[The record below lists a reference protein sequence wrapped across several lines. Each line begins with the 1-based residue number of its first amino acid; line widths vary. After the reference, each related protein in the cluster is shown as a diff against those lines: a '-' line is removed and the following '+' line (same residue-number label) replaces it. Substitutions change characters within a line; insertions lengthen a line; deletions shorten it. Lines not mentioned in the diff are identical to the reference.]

1 MKSYKIIKNRQFVGR
16 NVENAKLSKI
26 VSTNEAK
33 IIVVYGRRRIG
44 KTELI
49 EQFFRKNF
57 VWKFE
62 GIQSKQRDRKPSS
75 AERQYQITNSLRRFA
90 RYMENPSLAK
100 TVCTSWTEFFEILD
114 PIIKKLS
121 EMVLYFEEIQWL
133 SNYSSEFLA
142 EMKPFWDDSWRHH
155 KGLTVVICGS
165 APSFITKEIIADKA
179 LYARSIYE
187 IHLQEFNLVEMSKF
201 MKLGPREVMLA
212 QLTVGGIPE
221 YLKLLKN
228 GRSVFLALC
237 ENAFLADSFFS
248 LERDK
253 IFISSLRGNSHYRS
267 IVEYLSRNRY
277 GTREQIRKAV
287 RMKTGGSLSILL
299 KDLEG
304 CGFIEIYTPLH
315 LGADSINVR
324 YCISDEY
331 LQFYFK
337 FVHPVMSRIKNREFL
352 TDPARGLNMSSFRKS
367 LGFSFER
374 WCRKHNYLFA
384 KILGFDR
391 IEYKCGAFYNRKAAE
406 MKEGF
411 QIDLAYIRKDS
422 KVLICENK
430 YADAPVGTTAA
441 NEVQR
446 KVNLFQISCPKYR
459 NYTFETVLITTEGE
473 KNALHHR
480 DFFDHVI
487 TFEDIF
493 DSKYW

>member
-1 MKSYKIIKNRQFVGR
+1 M
-16 NVENAKLSKI
+16 
-26 VSTNEAK
+26 T
-33 IIVVYGRRRIG
+33 
-44 KTELI
+44 T
-49 EQFFRKNF
+49 
-57 VWKFE
+57 
-62 GIQSKQRDRKPSS
+62 
-75 AERQYQITNSLRRFA
+75 
-90 RYMENPSLAK
+90 
-100 TVCTSWTEFFEILD
+100 
-114 PIIKKLS
+114 
-121 EMVLYFEEIQWL
+121 
-133 SNYSSEFLA
+133 
-142 EMKPFWDDSWRHH
+142 
-155 KGLTVVICGS
+155 
-165 APSFITKEIIADKA
+165 
-179 LYARSIYE
+179 
-187 IHLQEFNLVEMSKF
+187 
-201 MKLGPREVMLA
+201 
-212 QLTVGGIPE
+212 
-221 YLKLLKN
+221 LKLLKN
-228 GRSVFLALC
+228 GRSVFLVLC
-237 ENAFLADSFFS
+237 ENAFLPDSFFS
-248 LERDK
+248 LEREK
-253 IFISSLRGNSHYRS
+253 IFISSLRGNPHYRS
-267 IVEYLSRNRY
+267 IVEYVSRNRY

-287 RMKTGGSLSILL
+287 GMKTGGSLSILL

-304 CGFIEIYTPLH
+304 CGFIEKYTPLH

-406 MKEGF
+406 MEEGF